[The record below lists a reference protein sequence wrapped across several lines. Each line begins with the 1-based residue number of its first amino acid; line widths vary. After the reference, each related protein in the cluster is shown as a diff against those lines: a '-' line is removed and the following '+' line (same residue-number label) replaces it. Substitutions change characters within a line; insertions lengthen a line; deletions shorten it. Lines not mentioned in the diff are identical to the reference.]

1 MCEDAWGS
9 GEGDSMDS
17 SDFETWL
24 SAVQSLT
31 AAQRGH
37 AFRELTL
44 AEAADFSDDEDFDLA
59 CAPATIAEAESRKEP
74 TATSS
79 PAGTRQRGM
88 FADVAKER
96 FAQGG
101 CPHCHS
107 LEVRSWG
114 CARGLPRY
122 RCAQCHK
129 TFNPF
134 TGTPVAGLHNKDR
147 WVDQAQA
154 LAEGES
160 LAKAAERCQIH
171 PSTAFRWRHRF
182 LAALNFD
189 KPERLSGV
197 VEADETFIL
206 ESFKGRR
213 GGLARPARRRGGKA
227 AKRGLSAEQVPVIVA
242 RDRSGATLDA
252 VLPRLDAASLKDALG
267 ERIPPSTDFC
277 CDGGAAITAFARRAK
292 LKIHVLPAPGN
303 PKPENPEFHINNVN
317 AYHGRLKEWMRRFH
331 GVATENLPTYLSWRR
346 TLEALDDQ
354 SDPNAWIMAAAGM
367 GPYNYDMQ

>member
-1 MCEDAWGS
+1 MECF
-9 GEGDSMDS
+9 
-17 SDFETWL
+17 DFDTWL
-24 SAVQSLT
+24 SAVRSLT
-31 AAQRGH
+31 AAQRGRV
-37 AFRELTL
+37 FRELAL
-44 AEAADFSDDEDFDLA
+44 AEAAEPSDDGAEGSDSA
-59 CAPATIAEAESRKEP
+59 CASTGIEEESPKDPPARGASASSR
-74 TATSS
+74 
-79 PAGTRQRGM
+79 GRGM
-88 FADVAKER
+88 FANVANAR

-101 CPHCHS
+101 CPHCRS
-107 LEVRSWG
+107 PEVGPCGS
-114 CARGLPRY
+114 ARGLPRY
-122 RCAQCHK
+122 RCAQCRK
-129 TFNPF
+129 TFNAF
-134 TGTPVAGLHNKDR
+134 TGTPVAGLHKKDR
-147 WVDQAQA
+147 WLDQAQA
-154 LAEGES
+154 LIEGES
-160 LAKAAERCQIH
+160 LAKAAERCQID

-227 AKRGLSAEQVPVIVA
+227 AKRGLSAEQIPVIVA

-303 PKPENPEFHINNVN
+303 PKPEHPEFHINNVN
-317 AYHGRLKEWMRRFH
+317 AYHGRLKDWMRRFH

-367 GPYNYDMQ
+367 GPYYYGIQ